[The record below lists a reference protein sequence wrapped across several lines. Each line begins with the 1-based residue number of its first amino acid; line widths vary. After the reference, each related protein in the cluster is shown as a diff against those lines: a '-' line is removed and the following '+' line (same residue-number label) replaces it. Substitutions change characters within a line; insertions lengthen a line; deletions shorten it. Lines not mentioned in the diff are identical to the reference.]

1 MKNSKKFSVII
12 LFIFSYIYG
21 HSNDFYTHVNDSNCM
36 ECNLKTTSECS
47 SGLGDF
53 ESLEF
58 ASLYKY
64 NSNKFTS
71 CDFNTSHTESS
82 LEANVNSIAA
92 QLEAHN
98 NHLHQVTTTIK
109 KQHKNSETVKIQNT
123 LNYVMLLDTSS
134 TQHKEVIDYGIK
146 LKL

>member
-1 MKNSKKFSVII
+1 
-12 LFIFSYIYG
+12 
-21 HSNDFYTHVNDSNCM
+21 M

-64 NSNKFTS
+64 NSSKFTS

-82 LEANVNSIAA
+82 LEASVNSIAA
-92 QLEAHN
+92 QLKAHH

-109 KQHKNSETVKIQNT
+109 KQHKNSKTIGVQDS